1 MRDVWH
7 LLHRSLRAIDAMHPS
22 AYDIT
27 ILYPV
32 GIATM
37 DTHRTLGNKE
47 KTGLSYSKQIHKA
60 ALRVKLSNINRT
72 SDSFVT
78 EGCGEIDTTID
89 KFTMNDLLACQSI
102 VKFRSQET
110 KLELLLILKQA
121 YAFPYQSGYA
131 VSIPVLTRLTTL
143 QTGLRPS
150 RQTA

>member
-27 ILYPV
+27 ILYP
-32 GIATM
+32 M

-78 EGCGEIDTTID
+78 EGCGEIDTTIN

-131 VSIPVLTRLTTL
+131 VSIPELTRLTTL

-150 RQTA
+150 RQTT